1 MSEMN
6 QEFENESV
14 NPSEE
19 PSKVPE
25 NPKNKTGKRV
35 KYLVAGALGLVI
47 LSGLVKDSVY

>member
-1 MSEMN
+1 MVWKTYGGENMSEMN

-35 KYLVAGALGLVI
+35 KYLVAGAL
-47 LSGLVKDSVY
+47 DW